1 MSAAALPDIERVRD
15 ALRSVVDPEA
25 GINIVEL
32 GLVYDIRHADG
43 VVAVDMTMTSPA
55 CPMGEMIMD
64 DARAAIAP
72 LLPDV
77 DVIDDLS
84 ETLDSEPRFAKLA
97 GGGQSGEQHIAFD
110 VDTDG

>member
-32 GLVYDIRHADG
+32 GLAYDIRHADG

-72 LLPDV
+72 LLPDGAAL
-77 DVIDDLS
+77 DLR
-84 ETLDSEPRFAKLA
+84 LVWEPPWSPACMSDKARAHF
-97 GGGQSGEQHIAFD
+97 GW
-110 VDTDG
+110 DGFVVRER

>member
-32 GLVYDIRHADG
+32 GLVYDIRDADG

-55 CPMGEMIMD
+55 CPMGGMIVD
-64 DARAAIAP
+64 DAYAELERV
-72 LLPDV
+72 LPAGLEAEIRV
-77 DVIDDLS
+77 VWEPPWNPKMMSEECRQRLGWSDD
-84 ETLDSEPRFAKLA
+84 DA
-97 GGGQSGEQHIAFD
+97 D
-110 VDTDG
+110 